1 MDYQAKDYLTKDYLA
16 INKEA
21 WDQRTKIHLDSTF
34 YDLEG
39 FVNGQSS
46 LNPIELEQV
55 GNVLHK
61 SLLHLQCHFG
71 QDSLSWARLGATV
84 TGVDLSSES
93 IATAKKLAAQLHL
106 PATFINQDIYQF
118 GDHNTQ
124 QYDIVF
130 TSYGV
135 LSWLPDLTRWAQTIA
150 GALRP
155 GGEFHLVEFHPF
167 NDVLSGYGYFAQLQA
182 DIEDEVTYTEN
193 HNHQTAT
200 VVTWPHPISE
210 VIGALINAGLSIDA
224 FNEYPYSPYNCI
236 EGLEFVADKGY
247 QLQHKGHLV
256 PLMYAIKASK
266 V

>member
-1 MDYQAKDYLTKDYLA
+1 MDYLT
-16 INKEA
+16 INKHA
-21 WDQRTKIHLDSTF
+21 WDQRTQIHLKSTF
-34 YDLEG
+34 YDLQAFIDG
-39 FVNGQSS
+39 KSS
-46 LNPIELEQV
+46 LNPIELEQM
-55 GNVLHK
+55 GNVRGK

-106 PATFINQDIYQF
+106 PATFINNDIYQF
-118 GDHNTQ
+118 GQNNST

-135 LSWLPDLTRWAQTIA
+135 LAWLPDLTRWAQTIA
-150 GALRP
+150 GALTP

-167 NDVLSGYGYFAQLQA
+167 NDVLSGYGYFAQSQP

-193 HNHQTAT
+193 HNDQIET

-210 VIGALINAGLSIDA
+210 VISALISAGLHIEA
-224 FNEYPYSPYNCI
+224 VNEHPFSPYDCI
-236 EGLEFVADKGY
+236 EGLEFVDKKGY
-247 QLQHKGHLV
+247 QLIHNDHPI
-256 PLMYAIKASK
+256 PLIYSIKASK
-266 V
+266 VK